1 MKTAPVMT
9 TSQADRQREQKGRRT
24 GLDFSQ
30 HNLIMNKTD
39 DLAVYYLRKPNTVC
53 DSVKFI
59 NVHGI
64 LAVTGDYG
72 NWIFCRE
79 FHPGPKGF
87 VSDGYWREKLNI
99 SSCQEPEKYDSEKT
113 AAEIRSRMKDPE
125 LTEEEN
131 EYFQTLLLYVDEE
144 INYMYHAFN
153 DMPNG
158 WDYESIPVVKSVDH
172 WLLVVFD
179 AFDEICHRLNSNL
192 LQG

>member
-1 MKTAPVMT
+1 MQPST
-9 TSQADRQREQKGRRT
+9 TISNTQKGKRT
-24 GLDFSQ
+24 GTDFSQ

-53 DSVKFI
+53 DAVKFI

-79 FHPGPKGF
+79 FHPGPKQL
-87 VSDGYWREKLNI
+87 VSDGYWREKLKI
-99 SSCQEPEKYDSEKT
+99 SSCQEPAKYDSEKT
-113 AAEIRSRMKDPE
+113 AAEIRGRMKDPE
-125 LTEEEN
+125 LTAEEK

-153 DMPNG
+153 EVPGNWDM
-158 WDYESIPVVKSVDH
+158 ESIPYVKSVDH
-172 WLLVVFD
+172 QLLVVFD
-179 AFDEICHRLNSNL
+179 AFDEICHRLNSNPL
-192 LQG
+192 NP